1 METQVVESPFK
12 FTVSSTPNLTVVH
25 LHLEGE
31 FTCLRADARIQ
42 LRSLFSQYK
51 LRSAWYNPVSGVLKC
66 STNPCAPE
74 RTKKAVEMWLAMS
87 KQPF

>member
-1 METQVVESPFK
+1 METQVAFPFEL
-12 FTVSSTPNLTVVH
+12 TITQTPNLTVVE
-25 LHLEGE
+25 LQGE
-31 FTCLRADARIQ
+31 FTVLRAEARVQ